1 MQTTQDSLGAA
12 AADAGSK
19 ITLIGSAG
27 SVIGWLNSN
36 SAGMWLGILIGLAGL
51 GINWYFKREESK
63 LRREDNKRKQEA
75 HEAWMAKLQS
85 SNGMPLLDPVPAFE
99 VDE

>member
-27 SVIGWLNSN
+27 SVIGWFNSN
-36 SAGMWLGILIGLAGL
+36 SAGMWLGILIGLVGL
-51 GINWYFKREESK
+51 WINWHFKREDSK
-63 LRREDNKRKQEA
+63 LKREDNRRKQEA
-75 HEAWMAKLQS
+75 HEAWMKKLQNS
-85 SNGMPLLDPVPAFE
+85 QGMPLEPVPAFE